1 MLKMFEI
8 SIEYLSHIYPL
19 IIENMYIITRYCQ
32 MKIKDNSFQFPSL
45 RDIWLCQLCSET
57 REMWKKTGAWFYKSL
72 PSYKSSTMR
81 STSLT
86 NTSRT
91 ERTKN
96 RGIKVNDSSS
106 DEFDDDATNDSEMG
120 ACARSNSMSISTKRS
135 SSYFLERMNS
145 LRLQSRPLNSTSSL
159 NEDGFI
165 YRKLSSLNLFGRSS
179 STLKCDTE
187 SNGQCG
193 DNGGSSG
200 NESTING
207 SVNRRDSEPSTSV
220 SESSSTNDTNMCIGI
235 LSINSM
241 PNHQICREQ
250 PMGWLDVSLIY
261 SENEHTLDCTLLRA
275 RDLSA
280 VEITCAPDPYAR
292 LNIVTECNK
301 LKQKKW
307 LQTRTVH
314 KTRCPEFNET
324 VRFFGVEPEEL
335 NTSQLYVVILDEDK
349 YGSDFLGTAKIQL
362 GLVSICLC
370 TWINILINN
379 HCSNCSTFV
388 RLPKL
393 DRIECLCLCVYRI
406 NTA

>member
-1 MLKMFEI
+1 
-8 SIEYLSHIYPL
+8 
-19 IIENMYIITRYCQ
+19 
-32 MKIKDNSFQFPSL
+32 
-45 RDIWLCQLCSET
+45 
-57 REMWKKTGAWFYKSL
+57 MWKKTGAWFYKSL
-72 PSYKSSTMR
+72 PSYEIPDKSLTLR
-81 STSLT
+81 SVSLT
-86 NTSRT
+86 NNSRP
-91 ERTKN
+91 ERSTN

-106 DEFDDDATNDSEMG
+106 DEFDDDTTNDNEMG

-145 LRLQSRPLNSTSSL
+145 LRLQSRPLNSTSNL

-165 YRKLSSLNLFGRSS
+165 YRKLSSFNLFGRSS

-193 DNGGSSG
+193 DNSGSSG
-200 NESTING
+200 NESATING
-207 SVNRRDSEPSTSV
+207 SLNRRDSEPSTSV
-220 SESSSTNDTNMCIGI
+220 SESSSTNDTNLSIGI
-235 LSINSM
+235 LSMNSM

-280 VEITCAPDPYAR
+280 VEITCPPDPYAR
-292 LNIVTECNK
+292 LNIVTEFNK

-314 KTRCPEFNET
+314 KTRCPEFNES
-324 VRFFGVEPEEL
+324 VRFFGVEPDEL
-335 NTSQLYVVILDEDK
+335 NTSRLYVVILDEDK

-362 GLVSICLC
+362 GLVSI
-370 TWINILINN
+370 
-379 HCSNCSTFV
+379 
-388 RLPKL
+388 
-393 DRIECLCLCVYRI
+393 
-406 NTA
+406 